1 MNPLRSLVREAV
13 PTLTEAGVASPRADA
28 VALVAHVLGVGPGE
42 LERRLV
48 LGEELSEEGVTRF
61 RDLVAERAARVPLQH
76 LTGRAAFRRLT
87 LHVGPGVFVPR
98 PETEGVAGLAI
109 EALAGRESPIAVDL
123 CTGSGAL
130 ALALADEVPGA
141 RVLAVEVDR
150 LALAWTA
157 RNVAA
162 TGLPVE
168 VLAADATAPP
178 EEEPALAELLGSV
191 DVVVSNPPYV
201 PQEMVPVDPEV
212 AEHDPAVALF
222 GGSADGLRIPLAVAA
237 TAARLLRP
245 GGLLV
250 MEHADEQG
258 ESLPAALTATGAWTD
273 VTDHRDLAGRPRA
286 VTASR
291 CIT

>member
-13 PTLTEAGVASPRADA
+13 ATLTEAGVASPRADA